1 MVTGVG
7 HWQTHEKTDYLV
19 KKFDPRIVWDT
30 FGIYEDVVVC
40 DDVHK
45 HFQG

>member
-1 MVTGVG
+1 MVTRVG
-7 HWQTHEKTDYLV
+7 HRWTHKKTDYLV
-19 KKFDPRIVWDT
+19 KKFDSRTLWDT

-40 DDVHK
+40 NDVHE